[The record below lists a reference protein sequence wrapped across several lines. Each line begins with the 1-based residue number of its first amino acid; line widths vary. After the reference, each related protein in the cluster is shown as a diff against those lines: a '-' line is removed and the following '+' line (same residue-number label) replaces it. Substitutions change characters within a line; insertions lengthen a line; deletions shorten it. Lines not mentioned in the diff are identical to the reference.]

1 MEDCSGVPRV
11 CTGSLWL
18 TVDAWKHLFR
28 HTILRDYAI
37 LGSNGGLF
45 SCPASV
51 GFLED
56 HSDHSL
62 IWQSIESHGLEV
74 WKQKLNFSHF
84 QQSPDKVASHRV
96 KQLSTAMNCVLKKA
110 CLTSHVSV
118 SWITPSEQKR
128 VFQTTFHDT
137 QIIRGI
143 QEAVAQTC
151 LGRLGY
157 LACVPNL
164 CTNNCSLI
172 NLTIWVG
179 TNCIYIPL
187 KLPLIPNTSDF
198 GVSNDF
204 RRGTVAHEHACNKA

>member
-1 MEDCSGVPRV
+1 MDFSAAQP
-11 CTGSLWL
+11 LWDL
-18 TVDAWKHLFR
+18 WKTTRTIHSFGNPLSHMAWKS
-28 HTILRDYAI
+28 
-37 LGSNGGLF
+37 GSK
-45 SCPASV
+45 S
-51 GFLED
+51 
-56 HSDHSL
+56 
-62 IWQSIESHGLEV
+62 
-74 WKQKLNFSHF
+74 
-84 QQSPDKVASHRV
+84 
-96 KQLSTAMNCVLKKA
+96 STAAIFSRVQTKLLHTVWSNFLLQWIVFQKKA
-110 CLTSHVSV
+110 GLTSHVSV

-128 VFQTTFHDT
+128 VFQTTFYDK
-137 QIIRGI
+137 QINGGI

-157 LACVPNL
+157 LACIPNL

-172 NLTIWVG
+172 NFTIWVG